1 MATTTNG
8 FLFAW
13 GLNMCGQLGLGDYVD
28 RHEPEHVK
36 ILAEHQIR
44 QISAGYLHSGA
55 VTAEGKLFMWGANP
69 DCRLVKKLEYYKK
82 SGRTKN
88 FCNP

>member
-28 RHEPEHVK
+28 RHEPEH
-36 ILAEHQIR
+36 
-44 QISAGYLHSGA
+44 